1 MTKADR
7 PESSSASSGEP
18 LVSAVREGNRNAFN
32 RLMMRDGPRLVRFAI
47 AQGLSEDDADDIA
60 QETFLAVYRNLH
72 RYDQSRS
79 FQTWLFAIARNKMRD
94 LFRRRAVLKWIGVEE
109 TLERT
114 ASDSPS
120 PETEVSDRQ
129 TLIETQHAIAR
140 LPEGLRTPL
149 LLASVEG
156 LSLSEVGEVMGI
168 SAKAAEVR
176 IHRAR
181 RKLKSE
187 LR

>member
-7 PESSSASSGEP
+7 PEASGPSDGEP
-18 LVSAVREGNRNAFN
+18 LVAAARTGDRNAFD

-47 AQGLSEDDADDIA
+47 AQGFGEDDADDIA

-94 LFRRRAVLKWIGVEE
+94 LFRRRAVLKWIGAEE

-114 ASDSPS
+114 VSDSPS
-120 PETEVSDRQ
+120 PETEVSYRQ
-129 TLIETQHAIAR
+129 ALIETQHAIAR

-149 LLASVEG
+149 LLATVEG
-156 LSLSEVGEVMGI
+156 LTLSEVGEVMGI

-176 IHRAR
+176 VYRAR
-181 RKLKSE
+181 RKLKSG
-187 LR
+187 LK